1 VVILVYYGGKGGGI
15 VCCGILIRE
24 GGSVL
29 VCARFRCFVIG
40 GSDGLVFCFLSDS
53 FVSFQTG
60 LAYRRQVIEALA

>member
-40 GSDGLVFCFLSDS
+40 GSDGLVFCFLSDR
-53 FVSFQTG
+53 FGV
-60 LAYRRQVIEALA
+60 